1 MRGQAVISEEKESLV
16 LTFLRSLPG
25 RMIVSILVLT
35 LILGA
40 ILISSI
46 LFLSINAQ
54 RESFVQSS
62 REEANTLARAM
73 GLDPDYL
80 EIKDIFAN
88 SVLSHGVV
96 YVELA
101 GTIGHGESFK
111 KAKDNHLK
119 FLQDTEF
126 GGHGDN
132 VYYLSEPIR
141 DGNGNLIGVLKIGYD
156 ELRLANQAK
165 HMIHR
170 SVVFGLVYMWAL
182 MLITASLA
190 MRLTNPIKSLQKAC
204 REIASG
210 QIDKV
215 LNIESNISEI
225 SGLGNDLEHMR
236 RGLAAS
242 NKKIAASEAR
252 YLTILDHAAE
262 GIFIFD
268 KQGVIHSF
276 NRSAEQLFGY
286 SEDEIVGRDIAALIT
301 PPGVFEHSKDHLKNF
316 MQMEISRLIGRESE
330 LTGFHKDGASFHM
343 ALKVR
348 AVVLDENEM
357 YAAMAADISERKAL
371 MDHLKSVA
379 EHDGLTGLYNR
390 SYFQGE
396 MERLVDLTKRTKQP
410 SALLYIDLDHFKY
423 VNDTLGH
430 NAGDRLLIE
439 ISTILV
445 KRARKSDLIAR
456 LGGDE
461 FTVLIYNTQ
470 ADQVHDT
477 AESFRKALADYPFK
491 QGAEQV
497 DIGCSIGVA
506 MITEETQSAGEA
518 LSRADISCHL
528 AKRGGR
534 NRGHIFN
541 PTDEADVTAMSVDMG
556 WSRRIKEA
564 IETGCF
570 ALACQPIVASHSGE
584 IEAFEGLTR
593 MLDEQNRLIMPSAFL
608 PSAERFGLAADIDK
622 WVIVNAMETLSEQRK
637 HSPGMRYSLKLSS
650 QTISDPGVCDLIQE
664 TLRRSNL
671 DPAAPTFEVT
681 ETVAISDMSL
691 VTTFLS
697 RLRQIGC
704 KTSLDDFGSGMSSFS
719 HLRDLPIDYVKIDGR
734 FVKRMATSPVDQTI
748 VKAMNEIAHALGKQT
763 IAEFVEDEV
772 TMNLL
777 RAYGID
783 YAQGYYL
790 GRPDVFMPCKA
801 ISDHVSRSLCLVS
814 SAN

>member
-1 MRGQAVISEEKESLV
+1 
-16 LTFLRSLPG
+16 
-25 RMIVSILVLT
+25 MIVSILVLT

-54 RESFVQSS
+54 KESFVQSS

-236 RGLAAS
+236 RELVAS

-348 AVVLDENEM
+348 AVVLDEKEM

-534 NRGHIFN
+534 NRVHIFN

-584 IEAFEGLTR
+584 IESFEVLTR

-671 DPAAPTFEVT
+671 DPAALTFEVT

>member
-54 RESFVQSS
+54 KESFVQSS

-126 GGHGDN
+126 GGYGDN

-236 RGLAAS
+236 RELVAS

-348 AVVLDENEM
+348 AVVLDEKEM

-461 FTVLIYNTQ
+461 FTVLIYNAQ

-534 NRGHIFN
+534 NRVHIFN

-584 IEAFEGLTR
+584 IESFEVLTR

-671 DPAAPTFEVT
+671 DPAALTFEVT

>member
-1 MRGQAVISEEKESLV
+1 MISEEKESRV

-40 ILISSI
+40 LLMSSI

-54 RESFVQSS
+54 KASFVQNS

-80 EIKDIFAN
+80 EIKGIFAN
-88 SVLSHGVV
+88 SVLSHRVV

-111 KAKDNHLK
+111 QAKDSHLK

-141 DGNGNLIGVLKIGYD
+141 DGNGKLIGVLKIGYD

-236 RGLAAS
+236 RELVAS

-330 LTGFHKDGASFHM
+330 LTGFHKDGSSFHM

-348 AVVLDENEM
+348 AVVLEEKEM
-357 YAAMAADISERKAL
+357 Y
-371 MDHLKSVA
+371 
-379 EHDGLTGLYNR
+379 T
-390 SYFQGE
+390 
-396 MERLVDLTKRTKQP
+396 
-410 SALLYIDLDHFKY
+410 
-423 VNDTLGH
+423 
-430 NAGDRLLIE
+430 
-439 ISTILV
+439 
-445 KRARKSDLIAR
+445 
-456 LGGDE
+456 
-461 FTVLIYNTQ
+461 
-470 ADQVHDT
+470 
-477 AESFRKALADYPFK
+477 
-491 QGAEQV
+491 
-497 DIGCSIGVA
+497 
-506 MITEETQSAGEA
+506 
-518 LSRADISCHL
+518 
-528 AKRGGR
+528 
-534 NRGHIFN
+534 
-541 PTDEADVTAMSVDMG
+541 
-556 WSRRIKEA
+556 
-564 IETGCF
+564 
-570 ALACQPIVASHSGE
+570 
-584 IEAFEGLTR
+584 
-593 MLDEQNRLIMPSAFL
+593 
-608 PSAERFGLAADIDK
+608 
-622 WVIVNAMETLSEQRK
+622 
-637 HSPGMRYSLKLSS
+637 
-650 QTISDPGVCDLIQE
+650 
-664 TLRRSNL
+664 
-671 DPAAPTFEVT
+671 
-681 ETVAISDMSL
+681 
-691 VTTFLS
+691 
-697 RLRQIGC
+697 
-704 KTSLDDFGSGMSSFS
+704 
-719 HLRDLPIDYVKIDGR
+719 
-734 FVKRMATSPVDQTI
+734 
-748 VKAMNEIAHALGKQT
+748 
-763 IAEFVEDEV
+763 
-772 TMNLL
+772 
-777 RAYGID
+777 
-783 YAQGYYL
+783 
-790 GRPDVFMPCKA
+790 
-801 ISDHVSRSLCLVS
+801 
-814 SAN
+814 